1 MTASLE
7 AEDAAAPY
15 ATNAPGHKIWR
26 VTMNL
31 IQKALVQTSFA
42 QVRPIADAAAA
53 LFYRRLFELDP
64 TLRPLFKGD
73 MEEQGRKLMEMI
85 ELAVKGLDRQEA
97 LLPALAAL
105 GRRHAGY
112 GVNERDYETVGA
124 ALIWT
129 LEQGLGPSFTPDI
142 REAWSA
148 LYRFV
153 ADTMREGAV
162 AA

>member
-1 MTASLE
+1 
-7 AEDAAAPY
+7 
-15 ATNAPGHKIWR
+15 
-26 VTMNL
+26 MNM

-53 LFYRRLFELDP
+53 LFYNRLFELDP

-73 MEEQGRKLMEMI
+73 LKEQGRKLMEMLT
-85 ELAVKGLDRQEA
+85 LAVKGLDRPEA

-112 GVNERDYETVGA
+112 GVNKHDYETVGE
-124 ALIWT
+124 ALLWT

-142 REAWSA
+142 REAWVA
-148 LYRFV
+148 LYKFV
-153 ADTMREGAV
+153 ADTMREAAV
-162 AA
+162 TA

>member
-1 MTASLE
+1 
-7 AEDAAAPY
+7 
-15 ATNAPGHKIWR
+15 
-26 VTMNL
+26 MNI
-31 IQKALVQTSFA
+31 IQKALVQTTFA

-53 LFYRRLFELDP
+53 MFYRRLFELDP

-85 ELAVKGLDRQEA
+85 DMAVKGLDRPEA

-112 GVNERDYETVGA
+112 GVKESDYETVGE
-124 ALIWT
+124 ALLWT
-129 LEQGLGPSFTPDI
+129 LEQGLGPSFTPEI
-142 REAWSA
+142 REAWAA

-153 ADTMREGAV
+153 ADMMREGAV

>member
-1 MTASLE
+1 
-7 AEDAAAPY
+7 
-15 ATNAPGHKIWR
+15 
-26 VTMNL
+26 MNL

-53 LFYRRLFELDP
+53 LFYGRLFELDP

-85 ELAVKGLDRQEA
+85 GLAVKGLDRPET

-112 GVNERDYETVGA
+112 GVNERDYETVGE

-142 REAWSA
+142 RDAWVA

-153 ADTMREGAV
+153 SDTMREGAV

>member
-1 MTASLE
+1 
-7 AEDAAAPY
+7 
-15 ATNAPGHKIWR
+15 
-26 VTMNL
+26 MNL

-64 TLRPLFKGD
+64 ELRPLFKGD

-85 ELAVKGLDRQEA
+85 GLAVKGLDRPET

-112 GVNERDYETVGA
+112 GVNERDYETVGE

-142 REAWSA
+142 RDAWSA

-162 AA
+162 SA

>member
-1 MTASLE
+1 
-7 AEDAAAPY
+7 
-15 ATNAPGHKIWR
+15 
-26 VTMNL
+26 MNT
-31 IQKALVQTSFA
+31 IQKALVQNSFA

-85 ELAVKGLDRQEA
+85 GLAVKGLDRPEA

-112 GVNERDYETVGA
+112 GVEERHYETVGE
-124 ALIWT
+124 ALLWT
-129 LEQGLGPSFTPDI
+129 LEQGLGPSFTPEV
-142 REAWSA
+142 REAWTA
-148 LYRFV
+148 LYGFV
-153 ADTMREGAV
+153 ADTMCNWENQNELPNN
-162 AA
+162 